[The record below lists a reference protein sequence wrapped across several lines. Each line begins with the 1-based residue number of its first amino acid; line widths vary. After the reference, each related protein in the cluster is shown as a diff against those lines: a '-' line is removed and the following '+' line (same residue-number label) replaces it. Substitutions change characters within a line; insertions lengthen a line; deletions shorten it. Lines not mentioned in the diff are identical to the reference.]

1 MSKEVLKTAY
11 INFQAKG
18 VQEIRTLITHL
29 GKDLDKFS
37 VSLGQ
42 SQLKVANKLGDISNK
57 IKESVKKANAAVLV
71 GTKASTAALGKEVS
85 ALKLINKEFREL
97 SSHTKEFRG
106 IKGKSGV
113 RLTQKFYSKSPELIA
128 AEVGKENAMAEL
140 LKSKSLN
147 EMSKI
152 FERQEQRR
160 LKIAKEIAKT
170 EKEAAKEAAREKLRA
185 AKEAAREEKAAAREA
200 ETRRKNFSNRIVA
213 ITKFLGKLGLATY
226 GDYQNRMG
234 LRSENLRYENLLM
247 LSGIGNARARN
258 YAAKM
263 VSLGGSTEGALGA
276 LNALSAGLGGIARGD
291 TGLLQTLGMYG
302 IGGISP
308 RTSPE
313 QLINKIRARVQRG
326 DLSRNEINALLSQ
339 LPLDDAQKRAIMS
352 SRADLFSGELG
363 AFSVDERNI
372 QALEKNAIATESLRS
387 STEKALAFFS
397 PIDNKMSGLIQSNSE
412 LIAGIMV
419 NSNAIK
425 ELAGLIPQI
434 GSSLANS
441 LSGIFGGA
449 AAGAITSKFGKTW
462 TSAKNLVKWGS
473 RFATIPALVG
483 TAAVGGT
490 AATSVEFYN
499 RIKENPLERGGW
511 GKGIGTNYRIQQK
524 VNYLMT
530 PSITGGYNMPAI
542 ERFNQKYGGQIP
554 KFDNF
559 YRNLHSESSYDNS
572 STITNYYINY
582 NSPQQDTIVPFY
594 LRNRGGEYSW
604 KRDVLNYAPNY

>member
-37 VSLGQ
+37 ASLGQ
-42 SQLKVANKLGDISNK
+42 SQLKIANKLGDISNK
-57 IKESVKKANAAVLV
+57 IKESVKKANEAVLV

-97 SSHTKEFRG
+97 SSHTKEFRS

-200 ETRRKNFSNRIVA
+200 ETRRKNFSNRVVA

-263 VSLGGSTEGALGA
+263 VSLGGSTEGALGT

-313 QLINKIRARVQRG
+313 QLIDKIRARVQRG

-397 PIDNKMSGLIQSNSE
+397 PIDNKISGLIQSNSE

-449 AAGAITSKFGKTW
+449 AAGAATSKFGKIW
-462 TSAKNLVKWGS
+462 TSAKNFGS
-473 RFATIPALVG
+473 K
-483 TAAVGGT
+483 VGGSI
-490 AATSVEFYN
+490 A
-499 RIKENPLERGGW
+499 RGGSFISRLL
-511 GKGIGTNYRIQQK
+511 GGATLLFTPTPMGGGTIDENLHLLSEADRK
-524 VNYLMT
+524 KYLDRKYGVSELGWLQDMSSSIEKS
-530 PSITGGYNMPAI
+530 SITDSYN
-542 ERFNQKYGGQIP
+542 
-554 KFDNF
+554 
-559 YRNLHSESSYDNS
+559 
-572 STITNYYINY
+572 TTNNNY
-582 NSPQQDTIVPFY
+582 NIYYSQPQQNSVVPFY
-594 LRNRGGEYSW
+594 LRNPDTWERNALY
-604 KRDVLNYAPNY
+604 YAPNY

>member
-18 VQEIRTLITHL
+18 VQEIRTLIAHL

-37 VSLGQ
+37 ASLGQ

-57 IKESVKKANAAVLV
+57 IKESVKKANEAVLV

-85 ALKLINKEFREL
+85 ALKLINKEFKGMALTSKEL
-97 SSHTKEFRG
+97 
-106 IKGKSGV
+106 KSLGGRVSV
-113 RLTQKFYSKSPELIA
+113 RITQKSPELLRVEA
-128 AEVGKENAMAEL
+128 AEKAA
-140 LKSKSLN
+140 
-147 EMSKI
+147 KI
-152 FERQEQRR
+152 EER
-160 LKIAKEIAKT
+160 
-170 EKEAAKEAAREKLRA
+170 AAKEAAREKLRA

-200 ETRRKNFSNRIVA
+200 ETRRKNFSNRVVA

-226 GDYQNRMG
+226 GNYQNRMG

-258 YAAKM
+258 YAARM
-263 VSLGGSTEGALGA
+263 VSLGGSTEGALGT

-302 IGGISP
+302 IGGISH

-326 DLSRNEINALLSQ
+326 DLSKNEINALLSQ

-363 AFSVDERNI
+363 TFSVDERNI

-397 PIDNKMSGLIQSNSE
+397 PIDNKISGLIQSNSE
-412 LIAGIMV
+412 LIAGITV

-449 AAGAITSKFGKTW
+449 AAGAITSKFGKIW
-462 TSAKNLVKWGS
+462 TSAKNLASKASGGMIRGS
-473 RFATIPALVG
+473 AFTSRLLGGATLSLTPNTMGDSTIEGNLHLLSEADRKKYLDRKYGV
-483 TAAVGGT
+483 
-490 AATSVEFYN
+490 SE
-499 RIKENPLERGGW
+499 LGW
-511 GKGIGTNYRIQQK
+511 LQDMASSIEKS
-524 VNYLMT
+524 
-530 PSITGGYNMPAI
+530 SITDSYN
-542 ERFNQKYGGQIP
+542 
-554 KFDNF
+554 
-559 YRNLHSESSYDNS
+559 
-572 STITNYYINY
+572 TTNNNY
-582 NSPQQDTIVPFY
+582 NIYYSQPQQNSVVPFY
-594 LRNRGGEYSW
+594 LRNPDTWERNALY
-604 KRDVLNYAPNY
+604 YAPNY

>member
-18 VQEIRTLITHL
+18 VQEIRTLIAHL

-37 VSLGQ
+37 ASLGQ

-57 IKESVKKANAAVLV
+57 IKESVKKANEAVLV

-85 ALKLINKEFREL
+85 ALKLINKEFKGMALTSKEL
-97 SSHTKEFRG
+97 KSLG
-106 IKGKSGV
+106 GKVSV
-113 RLTQKFYSKSPELIA
+113 RITQKSPELLRIEA
-128 AEVGKENAMAEL
+128 AEKAA
-140 LKSKSLN
+140 
-147 EMSKI
+147 KI
-152 FERQEQRR
+152 EER
-160 LKIAKEIAKT
+160 
-170 EKEAAKEAAREKLRA
+170 AAKEAAREKLRA

-200 ETRRKNFSNRIVA
+200 ETRRKNFSNRVVA

-226 GDYQNRMG
+226 GDYQTRMG

-263 VSLGGSTEGALGA
+263 VSLGGSTEGALGT

-412 LIAGIMV
+412 LMAGIMV

>member
-18 VQEIRTLITHL
+18 VQEIRTLIAHL

-37 VSLGQ
+37 ASLGQ

-57 IKESVKKANAAVLV
+57 IKESVKKANEAVLV

-85 ALKLINKEFREL
+85 ALKLINKEFKGMALTSKEL
-97 SSHTKEFRG
+97 
-106 IKGKSGV
+106 KSLGGRVSV
-113 RLTQKFYSKSPELIA
+113 RITQKSPELLRIEA
-128 AEVGKENAMAEL
+128 AEKAA
-140 LKSKSLN
+140 
-147 EMSKI
+147 KI
-152 FERQEQRR
+152 EER
-160 LKIAKEIAKT
+160 
-170 EKEAAKEAAREKLRA
+170 AAKEAAREKLRA

-200 ETRRKNFSNRIVA
+200 ETRRKNFSNRVVA

-226 GDYQNRMG
+226 GDYQTRMG

-263 VSLGGSTEGALGA
+263 VSLGGSTEGALGT

-363 AFSVDERNI
+363 TFSVDERNI

>member
-18 VQEIRTLITHL
+18 VQEIRTLIAHL

-37 VSLGQ
+37 ASLGQ

-57 IKESVKKANAAVLV
+57 IKESVKKANGAVLV

-85 ALKLINKEFREL
+85 ALKLINKEFKGMALTSKEL
-97 SSHTKEFRG
+97 KSLG
-106 IKGKSGV
+106 GKVSV
-113 RLTQKFYSKSPELIA
+113 RITQKSPELLRIEA
-128 AEVGKENAMAEL
+128 AEKAA
-140 LKSKSLN
+140 
-147 EMSKI
+147 KI
-152 FERQEQRR
+152 EER
-160 LKIAKEIAKT
+160 
-170 EKEAAKEAAREKLRA
+170 AAKEAAREKLRA

-200 ETRRKNFSNRIVA
+200 ETRRKNFSNRVVA

-226 GDYQNRMG
+226 GDYQTRMG

-449 AAGAITSKFGKTW
+449 AAGAITSKFGKIW

>member
-37 VSLGQ
+37 ASLGQ

-57 IKESVKKANAAVLV
+57 IKESVKKANEAVLV

-97 SSHTKEFRG
+97 SSHTKEFRS

-200 ETRRKNFSNRIVA
+200 ETRRKNFSNRVVA

-263 VSLGGSTEGALGA
+263 VSLGGSTEGALGT

-363 AFSVDERNI
+363 TFSVDERNI
-372 QALEKNAIATESLRS
+372 QALEKNAIATESLRG

-397 PIDNKMSGLIQSNSE
+397 PIDNKISGLIQSNSE

-449 AAGAITSKFGKTW
+449 AAGTITSKFGKIW
-462 TSAKNLVKWGS
+462 TSAKNFGS
-473 RFATIPALVG
+473 K
-483 TAAVGGT
+483 VGGGIIRGSAFISRLLGGVT
-490 AATSVEFYN
+490 LLSTPT
-499 RIKENPLERGGW
+499 PLGDGTMDGNLHRLPEAYRKKYLDRKYGVSELGW
-511 GKGIGTNYRIQQK
+511 LQDMASSIEKS
-524 VNYLMT
+524 
-530 PSITGGYNMPAI
+530 SITDSYN
-542 ERFNQKYGGQIP
+542 
-554 KFDNF
+554 
-559 YRNLHSESSYDNS
+559 
-572 STITNYYINY
+572 TTNNNY
-582 NSPQQDTIVPFY
+582 NIYYSQPQQNSVVPFY
-594 LRNRGGEYSW
+594 LRNPDTWERNALY
-604 KRDVLNYAPNY
+604 YAPNY

>member
-18 VQEIRTLITHL
+18 VQEIRTLIAHL

-37 VSLGQ
+37 ASLGQ
-42 SQLKVANKLGDISNK
+42 SQLKMASKLGDISNK
-57 IKESVKKANAAVLV
+57 IKESAKKANEAVLV

-85 ALKLINKEFREL
+85 ALKLLNKEFKGMALTSKEL
-97 SSHTKEFRG
+97 
-106 IKGKSGV
+106 KSLGGRVSV
-113 RLTQKFYSKSPELIA
+113 RITQKSPELLRIEA
-128 AEVGKENAMAEL
+128 AEKAA
-140 LKSKSLN
+140 
-147 EMSKI
+147 KI
-152 FERQEQRR
+152 EER
-160 LKIAKEIAKT
+160 
-170 EKEAAKEAAREKLRA
+170 AAKEAAREKLRA

-200 ETRRKNFSNRIVA
+200 ETRRKNFSNRVVA

-226 GDYQNRMG
+226 GDYQTRMG

-263 VSLGGSTEGALGA
+263 VSLGGSTEGALGT

-313 QLINKIRARVQRG
+313 QLIDKIRARVQRG

-363 AFSVDERNI
+363 TFSVDERNI
-372 QALEKNAIATESLRS
+372 QALEKNAIATESLRG

-397 PIDNKMSGLIQSNSE
+397 PIDNKISGLIQSNSE
-412 LIAGIMV
+412 LIAGIMI

-449 AAGAITSKFGKTW
+449 AAGAVTSKFGKIW
-462 TSAKNLVKWGS
+462 TSAKNFGS
-473 RFATIPALVG
+473 KVSGGMARGRAFISRLLGGATLSLTPNTMGDSTIEGNLHLLSEADRKKYLDRKYGV
-483 TAAVGGT
+483 
-490 AATSVEFYN
+490 SE
-499 RIKENPLERGGW
+499 LGW
-511 GKGIGTNYRIQQK
+511 LQDMASSIEKS
-524 VNYLMT
+524 
-530 PSITGGYNMPAI
+530 SITDSYN
-542 ERFNQKYGGQIP
+542 
-554 KFDNF
+554 
-559 YRNLHSESSYDNS
+559 
-572 STITNYYINY
+572 TTNNNY
-582 NSPQQDTIVPFY
+582 NIYYSQPQQNSAVPFY
-594 LRNRGGEYSW
+594 LRNPDTWERNALY
-604 KRDVLNYAPNY
+604 YAPNY

>member
-37 VSLGQ
+37 ASLGQ

-57 IKESVKKANAAVLV
+57 IKESVKKANEAVLV

-85 ALKLINKEFREL
+85 ALKLINKEFKGMALTSKEL
-97 SSHTKEFRG
+97 
-106 IKGKSGV
+106 KSLGGRVSV
-113 RLTQKFYSKSPELIA
+113 RITQKSPELLKVEA
-128 AEVGKENAMAEL
+128 AEKAA
-140 LKSKSLN
+140 
-147 EMSKI
+147 KI
-152 FERQEQRR
+152 E
-160 LKIAKEIAKT
+160 
-170 EKEAAKEAAREKLRA
+170 EKAAKEAAREKLRA

-213 ITKFLGKLGLATY
+213 ITKFLGKLGIATY

-263 VSLGGSTEGALGA
+263 VSLGGSTEGALGT

-313 QLINKIRARVQRG
+313 QLIDKIRARVQRG
-326 DLSRNEINALLSQ
+326 DLSRNEINALLFQ

-372 QALEKNAIATESLRS
+372 QALEKNAIATESLRG

-397 PIDNKMSGLIQSNSE
+397 PIDNKISGLIQSNSE

-449 AAGAITSKFGKTW
+449 AAGATTSKFGKIW
-462 TSAKNLVKWGS
+462 TSAKNFGS
-473 RFATIPALVG
+473 KSS
-483 TAAVGGT
+483 GGM
-490 AATSVEFYN
+490 A
-499 RIKENPLERGGW
+499 RGGAFISRLL
-511 GKGIGTNYRIQQK
+511 GGATLSLTPNTIGDSTIDGNLHLLSEADRK
-524 VNYLMT
+524 KYLDRKYGVSELGWLQDMASSIEKS
-530 PSITGGYNMPAI
+530 SITDSYN
-542 ERFNQKYGGQIP
+542 
-554 KFDNF
+554 
-559 YRNLHSESSYDNS
+559 
-572 STITNYYINY
+572 TTNNNY
-582 NSPQQDTIVPFY
+582 NIYYSQPQQNSVVPFY
-594 LRNRGGEYSW
+594 LRNPDTWERNALY
-604 KRDVLNYAPNY
+604 YAPNY

>member
-37 VSLGQ
+37 ASLGQ
-42 SQLKVANKLGDISNK
+42 SQLKIANKLGDISNK
-57 IKESVKKANAAVLV
+57 IKESVKKANEAVLV
-71 GTKASTAALGKEVS
+71 GTKASTVALGKEVS

-97 SSHTKEFRG
+97 SSHTKEFRS

-200 ETRRKNFSNRIVA
+200 ETRRKNFSNRVVA

-263 VSLGGSTEGALGA
+263 VSLGGSTEGALGT

-313 QLINKIRARVQRG
+313 QLIDKIRARVQRG
-326 DLSRNEINALLSQ
+326 DLNRNEINALLSQ

-397 PIDNKMSGLIQSNSE
+397 PIDNKISGLIQSNSE

-449 AAGAITSKFGKTW
+449 AAGAITSKFGKIW
-462 TSAKNLVKWGS
+462 TSAKNFGS
-473 RFATIPALVG
+473 KVSGGMARGGAFISRLLGGATLSLTPTPMG
-483 TAAVGGT
+483 GGT
-490 AATSVEFYN
+490 
-499 RIKENPLERGGW
+499 IDENLHLLSEADRKKYLDRKYGVAELGW
-511 GKGIGTNYRIQQK
+511 LQDMASSIEKS
-524 VNYLMT
+524 
-530 PSITGGYNMPAI
+530 SITDSYN
-542 ERFNQKYGGQIP
+542 
-554 KFDNF
+554 
-559 YRNLHSESSYDNS
+559 
-572 STITNYYINY
+572 TTNNNY
-582 NSPQQDTIVPFY
+582 NIYYSQPQQNSVVPFY
-594 LRNRGGEYSW
+594 LRNPDTWERNALY
-604 KRDVLNYAPNY
+604 YAPNY

>member
-37 VSLGQ
+37 ASLGQ
-42 SQLKVANKLGDISNK
+42 SQLKIANKLGDISNK
-57 IKESVKKANAAVLV
+57 IKESVKKANEAVLV
-71 GTKASTAALGKEVS
+71 GTKASTAALGREVS
-85 ALKLINKEFREL
+85 ALKLINKEFKGMALTSKEL
-97 SSHTKEFRG
+97 
-106 IKGKSGV
+106 KSLGGRVSV
-113 RLTQKFYSKSPELIA
+113 RITQKSPELLRIEA
-128 AEVGKENAMAEL
+128 AEKAA
-140 LKSKSLN
+140 
-147 EMSKI
+147 KI
-152 FERQEQRR
+152 EER
-160 LKIAKEIAKT
+160 
-170 EKEAAKEAAREKLRA
+170 AAKEAAREKLRA

-213 ITKFLGKLGLATY
+213 IAKFLGKLGLATY
-226 GDYQNRMG
+226 AGYQNRMG

-263 VSLGGSTEGALGA
+263 VSLGGSTEGALGT

-326 DLSRNEINALLSQ
+326 DLSKNEINALLSQ

-372 QALEKNAIATESLRS
+372 QALEKNAIATESLRG

-397 PIDNKMSGLIQSNSE
+397 PIDNKISGLIQSNSE

-449 AAGAITSKFGKTW
+449 AAGAITSKLGKIW
-462 TSAKNLVKWGS
+462 TSAKNFSSKVS
-473 RFATIPALVG
+473 
-483 TAAVGGT
+483 GGM
-490 AATSVEFYN
+490 A
-499 RIKENPLERGGW
+499 RGGAFISRLL
-511 GKGIGTNYRIQQK
+511 GGATLSFTPTPLGDGTMDGNLHKLSPKAQEDFLRK
-524 VNYLMT
+524 
-530 PSITGGYNMPAI
+530 
-542 ERFNQKYGGQIP
+542 KYGDAYIELSKKLNSLSVP
-554 KFDNF
+554 PNSF
-559 YRNLHSESSYDNS
+559 SSIQNS
-572 STITNYYINY
+572 NNTTTNNNY
-582 NSPQQDTIVPFY
+582 NIYYSQPQQNSTVPFY
-594 LRNRGGEYSW
+594 LRNPDTWERNALY
-604 KRDVLNYAPNY
+604 YAPNY

>member
-37 VSLGQ
+37 ASLGQ
-42 SQLKVANKLGDISNK
+42 SQLKIANKLGDISNK
-57 IKESVKKANAAVLV
+57 IKESVKKANEAVLV

-85 ALKLINKEFREL
+85 ALKLINKEFKGMALTSKEL
-97 SSHTKEFRG
+97 
-106 IKGKSGV
+106 KSLGGRVSV
-113 RLTQKFYSKSPELIA
+113 RITQKSPELLRIEA
-128 AEVGKENAMAEL
+128 AEKAA
-140 LKSKSLN
+140 
-147 EMSKI
+147 KI
-152 FERQEQRR
+152 EER
-160 LKIAKEIAKT
+160 
-170 EKEAAKEAAREKLRA
+170 AAKEAAREKLRA

-200 ETRRKNFSNRIVA
+200 ETRRKNFSNRVVA

-226 GDYQNRMG
+226 GDYQTRMG

-263 VSLGGSTEGALGA
+263 VSLGGSTEGALGT
-276 LNALSAGLGGIARGD
+276 LNALSAALGGIARGD

-313 QLINKIRARVQRG
+313 PLINKIRARVQRG

-387 STEKALAFFS
+387 STEKALAFVS
-397 PIDNKMSGLIQSNSE
+397 PIDNKISGLIQSNSE

-462 TSAKNLVKWGS
+462 TYAKNLVKWGS

>member
-18 VQEIRTLITHL
+18 VQEIRTLIAHL

-37 VSLGQ
+37 ASLGQ

-57 IKESVKKANAAVLV
+57 IKESVKKANEAVLV

-85 ALKLINKEFREL
+85 ALKLINKEFKGMALTSKEL
-97 SSHTKEFRG
+97 
-106 IKGKSGV
+106 KSLGGRVSV
-113 RLTQKFYSKSPELIA
+113 RITQKSPELLRIEA
-128 AEVGKENAMAEL
+128 AEKAA
-140 LKSKSLN
+140 
-147 EMSKI
+147 KI
-152 FERQEQRR
+152 EER
-160 LKIAKEIAKT
+160 
-170 EKEAAKEAAREKLRA
+170 AAKEAAREKLRA

-200 ETRRKNFSNRIVA
+200 ETRRKNFSNRVVA

-226 GDYQNRMG
+226 GDYQTRMG

-263 VSLGGSTEGALGA
+263 VSLGGSTEGALGT

-313 QLINKIRARVQRG
+313 QLIDKIRARVQRG

-397 PIDNKMSGLIQSNSE
+397 PIDNKISGLIQSNSE

-449 AAGAITSKFGKTW
+449 AAGAATSKFGKIW
-462 TSAKNLVKWGS
+462 TSAKNLGS
-473 RFATIPALVG
+473 KVSGGMARGGAFISRLLGGATLLFTPTPMG
-483 TAAVGGT
+483 GGT
-490 AATSVEFYN
+490 
-499 RIKENPLERGGW
+499 IDENLHLLSEADRKKYLDRKYGVSELGW
-511 GKGIGTNYRIQQK
+511 LQDMASSIEKS
-524 VNYLMT
+524 
-530 PSITGGYNMPAI
+530 SITDSYN
-542 ERFNQKYGGQIP
+542 
-554 KFDNF
+554 
-559 YRNLHSESSYDNS
+559 
-572 STITNYYINY
+572 TTNNNY
-582 NSPQQDTIVPFY
+582 NIYYSQPQQNSVVPFY
-594 LRNRGGEYSW
+594 LRNPDTWERNALY
-604 KRDVLNYAPNY
+604 YAPNY

>member
-18 VQEIRTLITHL
+18 VQEIRTLIAHL

-37 VSLGQ
+37 ASLGQ

-57 IKESVKKANAAVLV
+57 IKESVKKANEAVLV

-85 ALKLINKEFREL
+85 ALKLINKEFKGMALTSKEL
-97 SSHTKEFRG
+97 KSLG
-106 IKGKSGV
+106 GKVSV
-113 RLTQKFYSKSPELIA
+113 RITQKSPELLRIEA
-128 AEVGKENAMAEL
+128 AEKAA
-140 LKSKSLN
+140 
-147 EMSKI
+147 KI
-152 FERQEQRR
+152 EER
-160 LKIAKEIAKT
+160 
-170 EKEAAKEAAREKLRA
+170 AAKEAAREKLRA

-200 ETRRKNFSNRIVA
+200 ETRRKNFSNRVVA

-226 GDYQNRMG
+226 GDYQTRMG

-263 VSLGGSTEGALGA
+263 VSLGGSTEGALGT

-499 RIKENPLERGGW
+499 RTKENPLERGGW

>member
-37 VSLGQ
+37 ASLGQ
-42 SQLKVANKLGDISNK
+42 SQLKIANKLGDISNK
-57 IKESVKKANAAVLV
+57 IKESVKKANEAVLV

-85 ALKLINKEFREL
+85 ALKLINKEFKGMALTSKEL
-97 SSHTKEFRG
+97 
-106 IKGKSGV
+106 KSLGGRVSV
-113 RLTQKFYSKSPELIA
+113 RITQKSPELLRVEA
-128 AEVGKENAMAEL
+128 AEKAA
-140 LKSKSLN
+140 
-147 EMSKI
+147 KI
-152 FERQEQRR
+152 EER
-160 LKIAKEIAKT
+160 
-170 EKEAAKEAAREKLRA
+170 AAKEAAREKLRA

-213 ITKFLGKLGLATY
+213 ITKFLGKLGIATY

-263 VSLGGSTEGALGA
+263 VSLGGSTEGALGT

-387 STEKALAFFS
+387 STEKALSFFS
-397 PIDNKMSGLIQSNSE
+397 PIDNKISGLIQSNSD
-412 LIAGIMV
+412 LIAGITT

-449 AAGAITSKFGKTW
+449 AAGAITSKFGKIW
-462 TSAKNLVKWGS
+462 TSAKNFGS
-473 RFATIPALVG
+473 KVSGGIARGSAFISRLLGGATLALTPTPMG
-483 TAAVGGT
+483 GGT
-490 AATSVEFYN
+490 MD
-499 RIKENPLERGGW
+499 ENLHLLSEADRKKYLDRKYGVSELGW
-511 GKGIGTNYRIQQK
+511 LQDMASSIEKS
-524 VNYLMT
+524 
-530 PSITGGYNMPAI
+530 SITDSYN
-542 ERFNQKYGGQIP
+542 
-554 KFDNF
+554 
-559 YRNLHSESSYDNS
+559 
-572 STITNYYINY
+572 TTNNNY
-582 NSPQQDTIVPFY
+582 NIYYSQPQQNSVVPFY
-594 LRNRGGEYSW
+594 LRNPDTWERNALY
-604 KRDVLNYAPNY
+604 YAPNY

>member
-18 VQEIRTLITHL
+18 VQEIRTLIAHL

-37 VSLGQ
+37 ASLGQ

-57 IKESVKKANAAVLV
+57 IKESVKKANEAVLV

-85 ALKLINKEFREL
+85 ALKLINKEFKGMALTSKEL
-97 SSHTKEFRG
+97 KSLG
-106 IKGKSGV
+106 GKVSV
-113 RLTQKFYSKSPELIA
+113 RITQKSPELLRIEA
-128 AEVGKENAMAEL
+128 AEKAA
-140 LKSKSLN
+140 
-147 EMSKI
+147 KI
-152 FERQEQRR
+152 EER
-160 LKIAKEIAKT
+160 
-170 EKEAAKEAAREKLRA
+170 AAKEAAREKLRA

-200 ETRRKNFSNRIVA
+200 ETRRKNFSNRVVA

-226 GDYQNRMG
+226 GDYQTRMG

-263 VSLGGSTEGALGA
+263 VSLGGSTEGALGT

-308 RTSPE
+308 RTFPE

-326 DLSRNEINALLSQ
+326 DLSRNEINALLSR

-412 LIAGIMV
+412 LIASIMV

-449 AAGAITSKFGKTW
+449 AAAITSKFGKTW
-462 TSAKNLVKWGS
+462 TSAKNLAKWGVEKTWTPAKNLVKWGVGKTWTPAKILVKWGS
-473 RFATIPALVG
+473 RFATIPALAG
-483 TAAVGGT
+483 IAAVGG
-490 AATSVEFYN
+490 AAAIGVEAYN
-499 RIKENPLERGGW
+499 RLKENPLERGGW

-594 LRNRGGEYSW
+594 FRNRGGEYSW

>member
-18 VQEIRTLITHL
+18 VQEIRTLIAHL

-37 VSLGQ
+37 ASLGQ

-57 IKESVKKANAAVLV
+57 IKESVKKANEAVLV

-85 ALKLINKEFREL
+85 ALKLINKEFKGMALTSKEL
-97 SSHTKEFRG
+97 KSLG
-106 IKGKSGV
+106 GKVSV
-113 RLTQKFYSKSPELIA
+113 RITQKSPELLRIEA
-128 AEVGKENAMAEL
+128 AEKAA
-140 LKSKSLN
+140 
-147 EMSKI
+147 KI
-152 FERQEQRR
+152 EER
-160 LKIAKEIAKT
+160 
-170 EKEAAKEAAREKLRA
+170 AAKEAAREKLRA

-200 ETRRKNFSNRIVA
+200 ETRRKNFSNRVVA

-226 GDYQNRMG
+226 GDYQTRMG

-263 VSLGGSTEGALGA
+263 VSLGGSTEGALGT

>member
-18 VQEIRTLITHL
+18 VQEIRTLIAHL

-37 VSLGQ
+37 ASLGQ

-57 IKESVKKANAAVLV
+57 IKESVKKANEAVLV
-71 GTKASTAALGKEVS
+71 GTKASTAAVGKEVS
-85 ALKLINKEFREL
+85 ALKLINKEFKGMALTSKEL
-97 SSHTKEFRG
+97 KSLG
-106 IKGKSGV
+106 GKVSV
-113 RLTQKFYSKSPELIA
+113 RITQKSPELLRIEA
-128 AEVGKENAMAEL
+128 AEKAA
-140 LKSKSLN
+140 
-147 EMSKI
+147 KI
-152 FERQEQRR
+152 EER
-160 LKIAKEIAKT
+160 
-170 EKEAAKEAAREKLRA
+170 AAKEAAREKLRA

-200 ETRRKNFSNRIVA
+200 ETRRKNFSNRVVA

-226 GDYQNRMG
+226 GDYQTRMG

-263 VSLGGSTEGALGA
+263 VSLGGSTEGALGT

-363 AFSVDERNI
+363 TFSVDERNI
-372 QALEKNAIATESLRS
+372 QALEKNAIATESLRG

-449 AAGAITSKFGKTW
+449 AAGAITSKFGKIW
-462 TSAKNLVKWGS
+462 TSAKNFGS
-473 RFATIPALVG
+473 KVS
-483 TAAVGGT
+483 GGM
-490 AATSVEFYN
+490 A
-499 RIKENPLERGGW
+499 RGGAFISRLL
-511 GKGIGTNYRIQQK
+511 GGATLSLTPNTMGDSTIEGNLHLLSEASRKK
-524 VNYLMT
+524 YLDRKYGVSELDWLQDMASSIEKS
-530 PSITGGYNMPAI
+530 SITDSYN
-542 ERFNQKYGGQIP
+542 
-554 KFDNF
+554 
-559 YRNLHSESSYDNS
+559 
-572 STITNYYINY
+572 TTNNNY
-582 NSPQQDTIVPFY
+582 NIYYSQPQQNSTVPFY
-594 LRNRGGEYSW
+594 LRNPDTWERNALY
-604 KRDVLNYAPNY
+604 YAPNY

>member
-18 VQEIRTLITHL
+18 VQEIRTLIAHL

-37 VSLGQ
+37 ASLGQ

-57 IKESVKKANAAVLV
+57 IKESVKKANEAVLV

-85 ALKLINKEFREL
+85 ALKLINKEFKGMALTSKEL
-97 SSHTKEFRG
+97 KSLG
-106 IKGKSGV
+106 GKVSV
-113 RLTQKFYSKSPELIA
+113 RITQKSPELLRIEA
-128 AEVGKENAMAEL
+128 AEKAA
-140 LKSKSLN
+140 
-147 EMSKI
+147 KI
-152 FERQEQRR
+152 EER
-160 LKIAKEIAKT
+160 
-170 EKEAAKEAAREKLRA
+170 AAKEAAREKLRA

-200 ETRRKNFSNRIVA
+200 ETRRKNFSNRVVA

-226 GDYQNRMG
+226 GDYQTRMG

-263 VSLGGSTEGALGA
+263 VSLGGSTEGALGT

-313 QLINKIRARVQRG
+313 QLIDKIRARVQRG

-397 PIDNKMSGLIQSNSE
+397 PIDNKISGLIQSNSE

-449 AAGAITSKFGKTW
+449 AAGAATSKFGKIW
-462 TSAKNLVKWGS
+462 TSAKNLGS
-473 RFATIPALVG
+473 KVSGGMARGGAFIRRLLGGATLLFTPTPMG
-483 TAAVGGT
+483 GGT
-490 AATSVEFYN
+490 
-499 RIKENPLERGGW
+499 IDENLHLLSEADRKKYLDRKYGVSELGW
-511 GKGIGTNYRIQQK
+511 LQDMASSIEKS
-524 VNYLMT
+524 
-530 PSITGGYNMPAI
+530 SITDSYN
-542 ERFNQKYGGQIP
+542 
-554 KFDNF
+554 
-559 YRNLHSESSYDNS
+559 
-572 STITNYYINY
+572 TTNNNY
-582 NSPQQDTIVPFY
+582 NIYYSQPQQNSVVPFY
-594 LRNRGGEYSW
+594 LRNPDTWERNALY
-604 KRDVLNYAPNY
+604 YAPNY

>member
-18 VQEIRTLITHL
+18 VQEIRTLIAHL

-37 VSLGQ
+37 ASLGQ

-57 IKESVKKANAAVLV
+57 IKESVKKANEAVLV

-85 ALKLINKEFREL
+85 ALKLINKEFKGMALTSKEL
-97 SSHTKEFRG
+97 KSLG
-106 IKGKSGV
+106 GKVSV
-113 RLTQKFYSKSPELIA
+113 RITQKSPELLRIEA
-128 AEVGKENAMAEL
+128 AEKAA
-140 LKSKSLN
+140 
-147 EMSKI
+147 KI
-152 FERQEQRR
+152 EER
-160 LKIAKEIAKT
+160 
-170 EKEAAKEAAREKLRA
+170 AAKEAAREKLRA

-200 ETRRKNFSNRIVA
+200 ETRRKNFSNRVVA

-226 GDYQNRMG
+226 GDYQTRMG

-263 VSLGGSTEGALGA
+263 VSLGGSTEGALGT

-302 IGGISP
+302 IGGISS

-313 QLINKIRARVQRG
+313 QLIDKIRARVQRG

-363 AFSVDERNI
+363 TFSVDERNI
-372 QALEKNAIATESLRS
+372 QALEKNAIATESLRG

-449 AAGAITSKFGKTW
+449 AAGAITSKFGKIW
-462 TSAKNLVKWGS
+462 TSAKNFGS
-473 RFATIPALVG
+473 KVS
-483 TAAVGGT
+483 GGM
-490 AATSVEFYN
+490 A
-499 RIKENPLERGGW
+499 RGGAFISRLL
-511 GKGIGTNYRIQQK
+511 GGATLSLTPNTMGDSTIEGNLHLLSEASRKK
-524 VNYLMT
+524 YLDRKYGVSELDWLQDMASSIEKS
-530 PSITGGYNMPAI
+530 SITDSYN
-542 ERFNQKYGGQIP
+542 
-554 KFDNF
+554 
-559 YRNLHSESSYDNS
+559 
-572 STITNYYINY
+572 TTNNNY
-582 NSPQQDTIVPFY
+582 NIYYSQPQQNSTVPFY
-594 LRNRGGEYSW
+594 LRNPDTWERNALY
-604 KRDVLNYAPNY
+604 YAPNY

>member
-18 VQEIRTLITHL
+18 VQEIRTLIAHL

-37 VSLGQ
+37 ASLGQ

-57 IKESVKKANAAVLV
+57 IKESVKKANEAVLV

-85 ALKLINKEFREL
+85 ALKLINKEFKGMALTSKEL
-97 SSHTKEFRG
+97 KSLG
-106 IKGKSGV
+106 GKVSV
-113 RLTQKFYSKSPELIA
+113 RITQKSPELLRIEA
-128 AEVGKENAMAEL
+128 AEKAA
-140 LKSKSLN
+140 
-147 EMSKI
+147 KI
-152 FERQEQRR
+152 EER
-160 LKIAKEIAKT
+160 
-170 EKEAAKEAAREKLRA
+170 AAKEAAREKLRA

-200 ETRRKNFSNRIVA
+200 ETRRKNFSNRVVA

-226 GDYQNRMG
+226 GDYQTRMG
-234 LRSENLRYENLLM
+234 LRRENLRYENLLM

-263 VSLGGSTEGALGA
+263 VSLGGSTEGALGT

-326 DLSRNEINALLSQ
+326 DLSKNEINALLSQ

-363 AFSVDERNI
+363 TFSVDERNI

-387 STEKALAFFS
+387 STEKALAFVS
-397 PIDNKMSGLIQSNSE
+397 PIDNKISGLIQSNSE

-449 AAGAITSKFGKTW
+449 AAGAITSKFGKIW

>member
-37 VSLGQ
+37 ASLGQ
-42 SQLKVANKLGDISNK
+42 SQLKIANKLGDISNK
-57 IKESVKKANAAVLV
+57 IKESVKKANEAVLV

-85 ALKLINKEFREL
+85 ALKLLNKEFKGMALTSKEL
-97 SSHTKEFRG
+97 
-106 IKGKSGV
+106 KSLGGRVSV
-113 RLTQKFYSKSPELIA
+113 RITQKIPELLRIEA
-128 AEVGKENAMAEL
+128 AEKAA
-140 LKSKSLN
+140 
-147 EMSKI
+147 KI
-152 FERQEQRR
+152 EER
-160 LKIAKEIAKT
+160 
-170 EKEAAKEAAREKLRA
+170 AAKEAAREKLRA

-234 LRSENLRYENLLM
+234 LRSENLRYENLLI

-313 QLINKIRARVQRG
+313 QLIDKIRARVQRG

-372 QALEKNAIATESLRS
+372 QALEKNAIATDSLRS
-387 STEKALAFFS
+387 STEKALAFFP
-397 PIDNKMSGLIQSNSE
+397 PIDNKISGLIQSNSE

-449 AAGAITSKFGKTW
+449 AAGAVTSKFGKIW
-462 TSAKNLVKWGS
+462 TSAKNFGS
-473 RFATIPALVG
+473 KVSGGIARGGAFISRLLGGATLSLTPTPMG
-483 TAAVGGT
+483 GGT
-490 AATSVEFYN
+490 MD
-499 RIKENPLERGGW
+499 ENLHLLSEADRKKYLDRKYGVSELGW
-511 GKGIGTNYRIQQK
+511 LQDMASSIEKS
-524 VNYLMT
+524 
-530 PSITGGYNMPAI
+530 SITDSYN
-542 ERFNQKYGGQIP
+542 
-554 KFDNF
+554 
-559 YRNLHSESSYDNS
+559 
-572 STITNYYINY
+572 TTNNNY
-582 NSPQQDTIVPFY
+582 NIYYSQPQQNSVVPFY
-594 LRNRGGEYSW
+594 LRNPDTWERNALY
-604 KRDVLNYAPNY
+604 YAPNY

>member
-37 VSLGQ
+37 ASLGQ

-57 IKESVKKANAAVLV
+57 IKESVKKANEAVLV

-85 ALKLINKEFREL
+85 ALKLINKEFKGMALTSKEL
-97 SSHTKEFRG
+97 
-106 IKGKSGV
+106 KSLGGRVSV
-113 RLTQKFYSKSPELIA
+113 RITQKSPELLRIEA
-128 AEVGKENAMAEL
+128 AEKAA
-140 LKSKSLN
+140 
-147 EMSKI
+147 KI
-152 FERQEQRR
+152 EER
-160 LKIAKEIAKT
+160 
-170 EKEAAKEAAREKLRA
+170 AAKEAAREKLRA

-200 ETRRKNFSNRIVA
+200 ETRRKNFSNRVVA
-213 ITKFLGKLGLATY
+213 ITKFMGKLGLAIY

-263 VSLGGSTEGALGA
+263 VSLGGSTEGALGT

-313 QLINKIRARVQRG
+313 QLIDKIRARVQRG

-363 AFSVDERNI
+363 TFSVDERNI
-372 QALEKNAIATESLRS
+372 QALEKNAIAAESLRS
-387 STEKALAFFS
+387 STEKALAFVS
-397 PIDNKMSGLIQSNSE
+397 PIDNKISGLIQSNSE

-449 AAGAITSKFGKTW
+449 AAGTITSKFGKIW

>member
-18 VQEIRTLITHL
+18 VQEIRTLIAHL

-37 VSLGQ
+37 ASLGQ

-57 IKESVKKANAAVLV
+57 IKESVKKANEAVLV

-85 ALKLINKEFREL
+85 ALKLINKEFKGMALTSKEL
-97 SSHTKEFRG
+97 KSLG
-106 IKGKSGV
+106 GKVSV
-113 RLTQKFYSKSPELIA
+113 RITQKSPELLRIEA
-128 AEVGKENAMAEL
+128 AEKAA
-140 LKSKSLN
+140 
-147 EMSKI
+147 KI
-152 FERQEQRR
+152 EER
-160 LKIAKEIAKT
+160 
-170 EKEAAKEAAREKLRA
+170 AAKEAAREKLRA
-185 AKEAAREEKAAAREA
+185 SKEAAREEKAAAREA
-200 ETRRKNFSNRIVA
+200 ETRRKNFSNRVVA

-226 GDYQNRMG
+226 GDYLTRMG

-263 VSLGGSTEGALGA
+263 VSLGGSTEGALGT

-313 QLINKIRARVQRG
+313 QLIDKIRARVQRG

-372 QALEKNAIATESLRS
+372 QALEKNAIATESLRG